1 MTKDWGHVACKTV
14 CAGPEAGGGQ
24 AKRAAWEE
32 VSCSCVCCLG
42 RWPREQNRTS
52 GSMWLMVDLALMAH
66 VFSFLHPP
74 SCLEQEL
81 QETFPGWAALISL
94 TLCPWSTKVYTVF
107 ASFCFV
113 LQRFVH
119 FPRSLHLLIH
129 QTDWCPTRWGAS
141 RLEGLT
147 CISPVPQPT

>member
-14 CAGPEAGGGQ
+14 CAGPAAGGGQ

-32 VSCSCVCCLG
+32 SSCSCVCCLG

-52 GSMWLMVDLALMAH
+52 GSMWLTVDLALMAH

-74 SCLEQEL
+74 SCLEQVL
-81 QETFPGWAALISL
+81 QEKFPGWAALISL

-107 ASFCFV
+107 APSASCCIVSCTFLAPCICLFTK
-113 LQRFVH
+113 LTGAQH
-119 FPRSLHLLIH
+119 DGELL
-129 QTDWCPTRWGAS
+129 DWKG
-141 RLEGLT
+141 
-147 CISPVPQPT
+147 